1 MTAMTLHILS
11 ASPHAGP
18 SFDLCRRAL
27 APGDTLL
34 LLCDGVY
41 AALQDGA
48 CAQQLDALAATV
60 AVYAI
65 GDDCVAR
72 GISGRLLPVVRAT
85 DYPGFVDLACRH
97 PRSVSWF

>member
-1 MTAMTLHILS
+1 MTLHILS
-11 ASPHAGP
+11 VSPYAGP

-72 GISGRLLPVVRAT
+72 GISSRLLPVGADHRLSGLRGSCLQAPALRV
-85 DYPGFVDLACRH
+85 VVLK
-97 PRSVSWF
+97 